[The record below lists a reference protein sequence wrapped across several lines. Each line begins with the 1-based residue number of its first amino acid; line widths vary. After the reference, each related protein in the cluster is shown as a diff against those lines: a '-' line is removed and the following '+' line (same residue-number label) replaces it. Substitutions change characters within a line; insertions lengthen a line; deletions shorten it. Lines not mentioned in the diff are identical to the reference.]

1 MRGRGKGE
9 RRKSGRG
16 WLGGSTSGELLWLPE
31 STSGGG
37 GAMPAKGGDKQ
48 RQVRVVPP

>member
-1 MRGRGKGE
+1 MGGG
-9 RRKSGRG
+9 G
-16 WLGGSTSGELLWLPE
+16 WAAALPARCYGYRNQLPVE
-31 STSGGG
+31 G